1 MNLRICFKIIN
12 TTPSKFV
19 CKRVEASKYEMEREE
34 YKDIQRALKKIVSFE
49 EKVAEEDVIS
59 ITFNEYLDHM
69 QEVTHE

>member
-34 YKDIQRALKKIVSFE
+34 YKDVQKALKKIVE
-49 EKVAEEDVIS
+49 GIS
-59 ITFNEYLDHM
+59 YNNAVRYFGFQLETK
-69 QEVTHE
+69 

>member
-1 MNLRICFKIIN
+1 
-12 TTPSKFV
+12 
-19 CKRVEASKYEMEREE
+19 MEREE

-59 ITFNEYLDHM
+59 ITLNEYLDHM

>member
-34 YKDIQRALKKIVSFE
+34 YKDIQKAYAEMFE
-49 EKVAEEDVIS
+49 YDTYQGDNDGGATYTKADG
-59 ITFNEYLDHM
+59 T
-69 QEVTHE
+69 T

>member
-19 CKRVEASKYEMEREE
+19 CKRVETNKYQVARKE
-34 YKDIQRALKKIVSFE
+34 YKEIQDTLKKIVAFE
-49 EKVAEEDVIS
+49 EEIAEEDVIP
-59 ITFNEYLDHM
+59 ITLNEYLDHM

>member
-19 CKRVEASKYEMEREE
+19 CKRGEASKYEMEREE
-34 YKDIQRALKKIVSFE
+34 YKDIQKALKKIVSFE

-59 ITFNEYLDHM
+59 ITLNEYLDHM